1 MFKQSQ
7 KSLPTHRGGVP
18 VEAPDLV
25 GIDLRRRVLNNGLI
39 CFTATGPEAKRFFG
53 ASVFTPARSCNGEQ
67 HVLEHMIVSGSKKF
81 PDPNIY
87 TQTHATSDSSPGACT
102 FYNRTWYY
110 GSSLSDAGLKATTSM
125 LLDGMFNPLLS
136 EESFKAESFRLIS
149 ERNRKGSVLTY
160 PAGVV
165 FNEMRQ
171 SYLHPVNVALRNAVA
186 HLFPEALPQIDFA
199 GSPEGLTR
207 LRHKDILKY
216 HQRFYYPDNAVYFIS
231 HPTDVTPFIN
241 MLQSLEPTGREHHF
255 KQPSFVPSL
264 HAKSVHMEYPVD
276 PGITGHNSNLVLLY
290 PIEKPSSVKEL
301 LFYNM
306 LWDALFYLDRNGYSQ
321 KFNKLSLRGRSVVSS
336 THPVALGDQF
346 FLVAQ
351 VDEMAPEDR
360 DPVKDLITNT
370 YRVVTSRNLP
380 LSTFQSALAGLRHY
394 YSLPSGGAEDVF
406 WNLTEDIDTLP
417 EFNLLTR
424 SAVAR
429 DLLGRSREVYPEF
442 CRFVEGIF
450 AKEPLTFSQ
459 DPIPTKTP
467 RRRTH
472 AREAANAE
480 KISVERAALPVVV
493 PEYDLLTKKVAKSA
507 ADDFKVRLPFGSEG
521 YDRILSIPVRDQNRV
536 HLNIGFDL
544 SMLPSDVWMHAIFI
558 LNTIVENRASFKNS
572 SHIPLKLHS
581 LASPSTNQVFPLA
594 KEGCHFFMGVSVF
607 PDDVD
612 RFLEY
617 LGRIFLNPDYTK
629 ASYLH
634 GLEYQ
639 RDSLFPDVYNP
650 SASDGLS
657 DAFMTRAMAYCD
669 SGYLHREVLVGFS
682 ALPRFNKILKASGR
696 DQFTESERR
705 TYRAINYIFSS
716 SALQL
721 HYSAPEDRE
730 EQVALSLRKFFD
742 AQRRYETQLVYP
754 PTLRLARN
762 ECLVA
767 PSVTNIAA
775 RVLTV
780 PDFGPE
786 LEPGLTMLKGF
797 YIGNQLTAQRGFY
810 RNYVKYDV
818 TNGTV
823 TFLTQ
828 RGSSPVAPF
837 KVWDGAAE
845 ALKNASLTRRQI
857 RGLQMGALKSHLAR
871 LDDSDPHSTML
882 RRARLHNV
890 GWGPARF
897 QEYAAGIL
905 DCKGSDIKWLG
916 ELIAERQ
923 RRARNVVLT
932 SKAGADELRSQM
944 KRTDWGQPTVLHL

>member
-1 MFKQSQ
+1 MFSQ
-7 KSLPTHRGGVP
+7 HPKSLPTHRGGVP

-25 GIDLRRRVLNNGLI
+25 GIDLRRRVLSNGLI

-53 ASVFTPARSCNGEQ
+53 TSVFTPARSCNGEQ

-102 FYNRTWYY
+102 YYNRTWYY
-110 GSSLSDAGLKATTSM
+110 GSSLSDAGLKATASI

-136 EESFKAESFRLIS
+136 LESFKAESFRLIY
-149 ERNRKGSVLTY
+149 ERTRKGSVLTY

-171 SYLHPVNVALRNAVA
+171 SYLHPANVALRNAVA

-199 GSPEGLTR
+199 GSPEGLQR
-207 LRHKDILKY
+207 LRHKDILEY
-216 HQRFYYPDNAVYFIS
+216 HQRFYYPENAVYFIS
-231 HPTDVTPFIN
+231 HPTSVAQFIG
-241 MLQSLEPTGREHHF
+241 MLESLQPSGREHHF
-255 KQPSFVPSL
+255 DQPSFGPSL
-264 HAKSVHMEYPVD
+264 HAKTVHVEYPVD
-276 PGITGHNSNLVLLY
+276 PGITGHKSNLVLLY

-306 LWDALFYLDRNGYSQ
+306 LWDSLFYFDRNGYTQ
-321 KFNKLSLRGRSVVSS
+321 KFNKLSLSGRSVVSS
-336 THPVALGDQF
+336 TYPVALGDQF
-346 FLVAQ
+346 FLVVQ
-351 VDEMAPEDR
+351 VDEMAPGDR
-360 DPVKDLITNT
+360 EPVRELITNT
-370 YRVVTSRNLP
+370 YRRVTSRNLP
-380 LSTFQSALAGLRHY
+380 LSTFQSALAGLRHF
-394 YSLPSGGAEDVF
+394 YSLPSGGAEEVF

-424 SAVAR
+424 SALAR

-442 CRFVEGIF
+442 CHFVEGIF
-450 AKEPLTFSQ
+450 ANEPLTFSQ
-459 DPIPTKTP
+459 DPIATKSP
-467 RRRTH
+467 GRRGP
-472 AREAANAE
+472 ARGAVAAEEISAE
-480 KISVERAALPVVV
+480 PKPLPVVV
-493 PEYDLLTKKVAKSA
+493 PKYDLLTKRVAKSA
-507 ADDFKVRLPFGSEG
+507 ADDFKVRLPFVIEG

-544 SMLPSDVWMHAIFI
+544 SVLPSDVWMHAIFI
-558 LNTIVENRASFKNS
+558 LNTIVENRSSFKNS
-572 SHIPLKLHS
+572 SHVPLKFHS
-581 LASPSTNQVFPLA
+581 LASPSSNQVFPLA

-607 PDDVD
+607 PDEVD

-617 LGRIFLNPDYTK
+617 LGMVFQNPDYTNS
-629 ASYLH
+629 SYLH
-634 GLEYQ
+634 GLGYQ

-669 SGYLHREVLVGFS
+669 SGYRHREALVGFS
-682 ALPRFNKILKASGR
+682 ALPRFNKILTAYDK

-721 HYSAPEDRE
+721 HYSAPEAQE
-730 EQVALSLRKFFD
+730 EQVAVSLRKFFD
-742 AQRRYETQLVYP
+742 AQRRYETQLTYP

-762 ECLVA
+762 DCLVA

-780 PDFGPE
+780 PDFGPQF
-786 LEPGLTMLKGF
+786 EPALTMLKGF
-797 YIGNQLTAQRGFY
+797 YISNQLTAQRGFY
-810 RNYVKYDV
+810 RNYVRYDV

-823 TFLTQ
+823 TFMTQ
-828 RGSSPVAPF
+828 RGSNPVAPF
-837 KVWDGAAE
+837 KVWDGIPAA
-845 ALKNASLTRRQI
+845 LQSASLSRRQI

-890 GWGPARF
+890 GWGPGRF
-897 QEYAAGIL
+897 QEYAEGIL
-905 DCKGSDIKWLG
+905 ECTGSHFKWLG

-923 RRARNVVLT
+923 RRGRNVVLT
-932 SKAGADELRSQM
+932 SKAGADELRAQM
-944 KRTDWGQPTVLHL
+944 KRIEWGQPTVVHL